1 MIAPPRKTES
11 VSPVYRTQ
19 NLQSAELYRNV
30 APGALFGA
38 RSPSKNEDLASS
50 SASSFGLFETSQQAS
65 KIDIS
70 LNPLNVA
77 LNPGLI

>member
-1 MIAPPRKTES
+1 MKGVCGVFSAADMSKLKAFKKILTFALCSALSLSIIA
-11 VSPVYRTQ
+11 
-19 NLQSAELYRNV
+19 AC
-30 APGALFGA
+30 
-38 RSPSKNEDLASS
+38 PSKKEDLASS